1 MLHETTAVVSELH
14 GANILYGY
22 IEHCHRGG
30 RSFGKFSG
38 STAMSEV
45 QPYVCQRNTAYFD
58 YCIMEWFFIAFISMM
73 VGVTAHHL
81 GLTEE
86 AAKITDKIA
95 GCPKCCSFWIA
106 LFVLLFN
113 GCNLFVAVALALLVA
128 YLSFYFGLILMLL
141 QRLYNWL
148 WQKVNQ
154 EQ

>member
-1 MLHETTAVVSELH
+1 
-14 GANILYGY
+14 
-22 IEHCHRGG
+22 
-30 RSFGKFSG
+30 
-38 STAMSEV
+38 
-45 QPYVCQRNTAYFD
+45 
-58 YCIMEWFFIAFISMM
+58 MEWLFIALISMM

-86 AAKITDKIA
+86 AAKIAGKIA

>member
-1 MLHETTAVVSELH
+1 
-14 GANILYGY
+14 
-22 IEHCHRGG
+22 
-30 RSFGKFSG
+30 
-38 STAMSEV
+38 
-45 QPYVCQRNTAYFD
+45 
-58 YCIMEWFFIAFISMM
+58 MEWLFIALISMM

-86 AAKITDKIA
+86 VAKIAEKIA
-95 GCPKCCSFWIA
+95 GCPKCCSFWIT

-113 GCNLFVAVALALLVA
+113 GCNIFVAAALSLLAA
-128 YLSFYFGLILMLL
+128 YLSFYFGLMLMLL